1 LDAHA
6 SHTIRKWELYRV
18 PFPRDAVYPLTMFGQ
33 RVSILVVIGG
43 FVLVLAVV
51 RRSWQPLIRFAV
63 ALALLTI
70 VIYAFKFGVGRT
82 APPVDSLHAD
92 GESYPSGHVPNALL
106 MWGLVA
112 WLAAEYQVVDW
123 LRRLLNVLRFVAPGC
138 AFLGMALLD
147 YHWLSDLVAGVALGT
162 VLLRVLH
169 LLFDGRLGRIGD
181 GQWAGGHPDSSDRPG
196 AAQTPRVG

>member
-1 LDAHA
+1 
-6 SHTIRKWELYRV
+6 
-18 PFPRDAVYPLTMFGQ
+18 MFGQ

-123 LRRLLNVLRFVAPGC
+123 PSAVAERASLRGA
-138 AFLGMALLD
+138 GMCVSRDGAAGLPLAIG
-147 YHWLSDLVAGVALGT
+147 LVAGVALGV

-169 LLFDGRLGRIGD
+169 LPLRRPVG
-181 GQWAGGHPDSSDRPG
+181 PDR
-196 AAQTPRVG
+196 